1 MAPPTKAIS
10 FCSKHHGGEI
20 LFLWELGYPVISD
33 FVAYILLR
41 LGFARESA
49 VFQISSGNQ
58 RVSDFRLRSKV
69 TKERFR
75 CASR

>member
-1 MAPPTKAIS
+1 MAPPTNATG
-10 FCSKHHGGEI
+10 FCSKRHGGEI

-41 LGFARESA
+41 LGFARESVA
-49 VFQISSGNQ
+49 LRIGSGNQ
-58 RVSDFRLRSKV
+58 RASDFRSRSKV